1 MARRGKYLRR
11 SLFPLV
17 VLKQGNAVHRGS
29 LNAGRIDQRML
40 DSYSHIHL
48 DAKRNAIELA
58 LSTPIED
65 TTAIA
70 ADVAHKGK
78 SVAQKA
84 RTKCGLLLFLIVPG
98 REMKK
103 RILFFC
109 FSRSL

>member
-70 ADVAHKGK
+70 ADVGHQGEIRRTEGPYQMRPFAFSNRARSRDEKED
-78 SVAQKA
+78 SV
-84 RTKCGLLLFLIVPG
+84 F
-98 REMKK
+98 
-103 RILFFC
+103 LFF
-109 FSRSL
+109 